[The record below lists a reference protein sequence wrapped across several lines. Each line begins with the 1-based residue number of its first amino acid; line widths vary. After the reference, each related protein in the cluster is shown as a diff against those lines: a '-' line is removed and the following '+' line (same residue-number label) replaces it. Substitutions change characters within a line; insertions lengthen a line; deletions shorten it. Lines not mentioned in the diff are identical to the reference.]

1 MIIDFISDDPY
12 EPLTIYERTR
22 GADGVLKE
30 RYITHEDRG
39 YVPPSVGSSR
49 VRPLGYSNRLRNV
62 LPHPQGRGGHWT

>member
-22 GADGVLKE
+22 GADGVLNE

-39 YVPPSVGSSR
+39 
-49 VRPLGYSNRLRNV
+49 
-62 LPHPQGRGGHWT
+62 